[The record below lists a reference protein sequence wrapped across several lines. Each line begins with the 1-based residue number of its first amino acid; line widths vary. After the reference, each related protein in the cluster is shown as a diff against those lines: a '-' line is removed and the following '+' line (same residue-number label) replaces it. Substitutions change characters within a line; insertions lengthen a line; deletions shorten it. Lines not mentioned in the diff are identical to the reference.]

1 MKSVSLSAFLALAL
15 SSCSLNTDLVQSD
28 MPSNKFIDVIGEVD
42 ESIGF
47 KLQVEYRT
55 TINTAACTDYSIA
68 LGRRITKTYTHDYY
82 PEIIGLSHRTHVPL
96 QQISSQTECSW
107 QPSGISICSAVR
119 GVEPTSCSTIFA
131 FNGQQ
136 KTSEPITVE
145 CTLAGWCFT
154 QTRVFNGAISVFNK
168 TYVLH
173 ILRKQT

>member
-1 MKSVSLSAFLALAL
+1 MKSLSLSAFLALFL
-15 SSCSLNTDLVQSD
+15 CSCSLNKDLVQSD
-28 MPSNKFIDVIGEVD
+28 MPSKKFIDVVGEVD

-55 TINTAACTDYSIA
+55 TVNTAACTDYSIA
-68 LGRRITKTYTHDYY
+68 LGRRIAKIYTHDYY
-82 PEIIGLSHRTHVPL
+82 PEIIGLSHRNHVPL

-107 QPSGISICSAVR
+107 QPSGISICSAAR
-119 GVEPTSCSTIFA
+119 GVDPTSCSSIFA

-136 KTSEPITVE
+136 KTPEPVTVE
-145 CTLAGWCFT
+145 CTLQGWCFE
-154 QTRVFNGAISVFNK
+154 QSKASNGAISVFNK